1 MPKKIRKKQKI
12 KLNFNSYVLAVITA
26 VFIMVLVLNDFGLI
40 TYFKL
45 KNKHNTLDEEL
56 QRLLAQQNDLRLE
69 INQLQTDQDYIEK
82 IAREKFMM
90 VKPGERVYRVKEEK
104 EIIEN

>member
-1 MPKKIRKKQKI
+1 MRKNTRKKQKT
-12 KLNFNSYVLAVITA
+12 KLNFNYYVLMVITS

-45 KNKHNTLDEEL
+45 KNKHKALDKEL
-56 QRLLAQQNDLRLE
+56 QRLLVQQNDLRLE
-69 INQLQTDQDYIEK
+69 INKLQTDQDYIEQ

>member
-1 MPKKIRKKQKI
+1 MPKNTKKKQQ
-12 KLNFNSYVLAVITA
+12 LNFNYYVLTAIMA

-45 KNKHNTLDEEL
+45 KNKHKALDEEL
-56 QRLLAQQNDLRLE
+56 QRLLVQQNDLRLE
-69 INQLQTDQDYIEK
+69 INKLQTDQDYIEQ

>member
-1 MPKKIRKKQKI
+1 MR
-12 KLNFNSYVLAVITA
+12 
-26 VFIMVLVLNDFGLI
+26 
-40 TYFKL
+40 
-45 KNKHNTLDEEL
+45 
-56 QRLLAQQNDLRLE
+56 RLLVQQNDLRLE
-69 INQLQTDQDYIEK
+69 IDKLQTDQDYIEK

>member
-45 KNKHNTLDEEL
+45 KNKHKALDEEL

-69 INQLQTDQDYIEK
+69 INKLQTDQDYIEQ

>member
-1 MPKKIRKKQKI
+1 MPQKTKKA
-12 KLNFNSYVLAVITA
+12 NFNYYILTIITT

-45 KNKHNTLDEEL
+45 KNKHKALDEEL
-56 QRLLAQQNDLRLE
+56 QRLLVQQNDLRLE
-69 INQLQTDQDYIEK
+69 INKLQTDQDYIEQ

-90 VKPGERVYRVKEEK
+90 VKPGERVYRVNEEK
-104 EIIEN
+104 EILEN

>member
-1 MPKKIRKKQKI
+1 MPKNTIKKQQ
-12 KLNFNSYVLAVITA
+12 LNFNYYVLTAIMA

-45 KNKHNTLDEEL
+45 KNKHKALDEEL
-56 QRLLAQQNDLRLE
+56 QRLLVQQNDLRLE
-69 INQLQTDQDYIEK
+69 INKLQTDQDYIEQ

>member
-1 MPKKIRKKQKI
+1 MPKNIRKKQKT
-12 KLNFNSYVLAVITA
+12 KLNFNYYILVVITA

-40 TYFKL
+40 TYLKL
-45 KNKHNTLDEEL
+45 KNKHKALDEEL
-56 QRLLAQQNDLRLE
+56 HQLLVQQNDLRLE
-69 INQLQTDQDYIEK
+69 INKLQTDQDYIEQ

>member
-1 MPKKIRKKQKI
+1 MPKNTSKKI
-12 KLNFNSYVLAVITA
+12 NFNYYVLITITT

-45 KNKHNTLDEEL
+45 KNKHKTLDEEL
-56 QRLLAQQNDLRLE
+56 QRLLVQQNDLRLE
-69 INQLQTDQDYIEK
+69 INKLQTDQDYIEK

>member
-1 MPKKIRKKQKI
+1 MPQKTKKA
-12 KLNFNSYVLAVITA
+12 NFNYYILTIITT
-26 VFIMVLVLNDFGLI
+26 VFIMVLVYNDFGLI

-45 KNKHNTLDEEL
+45 KNKHKALDKEL
-56 QRLLAQQNDLRLE
+56 QRLLVQQDDLISE
-69 INQLQTDQDYIEK
+69 INKLQTDQDYIEQ

-90 VKPGERVYRVKEEK
+90 VKPGERVYRVSEEK

>member
-1 MPKKIRKKQKI
+1 MPKNTKKKQQ
-12 KLNFNSYVLAVITA
+12 LNFNYYVLTAIMA

-45 KNKHNTLDEEL
+45 KNKHKVLDEEL
-56 QRLLAQQNDLRLE
+56 QRLLVQQNDLRLE
-69 INQLQTDQDYIEK
+69 INKLQTDQDYIEQ

>member
-1 MPKKIRKKQKI
+1 MLKNTRKKQKL
-12 KLNFNSYVLAVITA
+12 KFNYYVLTVITA

-40 TYFKL
+40 TYLKL
-45 KNKHNTLDEEL
+45 KNKHKALDEEL
-56 QRLLAQQNDLRLE
+56 HQLLVQQNDLRLE
-69 INQLQTDQDYIEK
+69 INKLQTDQDYIEQ
-82 IAREKFMM
+82 IARERFMM

>member
-45 KNKHNTLDEEL
+45 KNKHKALDEEL

-69 INQLQTDQDYIEK
+69 INKLQTDQDYIEQ

-104 EIIEN
+104 EVIEN

>member
-1 MPKKIRKKQKI
+1 M
-12 KLNFNSYVLAVITA
+12 NFNYYVLTVIAT

-45 KNKHNTLDEEL
+45 KNRHKILDEEL
-56 QRLLAQQNDLRLE
+56 QQLLVQQNNLRSE
-69 INQLQTDQDYIEK
+69 INKLQTDQEYIEK

>member
-1 MPKKIRKKQKI
+1 MPKNTKKQQQ
-12 KLNFNSYVLAVITA
+12 LNFNYYVLTAIMA

-45 KNKHNTLDEEL
+45 KNKHKVLDEEL
-56 QRLLAQQNDLRLE
+56 QRLLVQQNDLRLE
-69 INQLQTDQDYIEK
+69 INKLQTDQDYIEQ

>member
-1 MPKKIRKKQKI
+1 MLKNTRKKQKP
-12 KLNFNSYVLAVITA
+12 KLNFNYYILTAIIT

-40 TYFKL
+40 TYLKL
-45 KNKHNTLDEEL
+45 KNKHKALDEEL
-56 QRLLAQQNDLRLE
+56 HQLLVQQNDLRSE
-69 INQLQTDQDYIEK
+69 INKLKTDQDYIEQ

>member
-1 MPKKIRKKQKI
+1 MPKSTRKNM
-12 KLNFNSYVLAVITA
+12 NFNYYVLTVIAT

>member
-1 MPKKIRKKQKI
+1 MPKKTKKS
-12 KLNFNSYVLAVITA
+12 NFNYYILTIIIT

-45 KNKHNTLDEEL
+45 KNKHKALDEEL
-56 QRLLAQQNDLRLE
+56 QRLLVQQNDLRSE
-69 INQLQTDQDYIEK
+69 INKLQTDQDYVEQ

-90 VKPGERVYRVKEEK
+90 VKPGERVYRVSEEK

>member
-1 MPKKIRKKQKI
+1 MPKNTRKKQSKT
-12 KLNFNSYVLAVITA
+12 LQFNYYVLTVITT

-45 KNKHNTLDEEL
+45 KNKHQTLDKEL
-56 QRLLAQQNDLRLE
+56 RRLLVQQNDLRSE
-69 INQLQTDQDYIEK
+69 IDKLQTDQDYIEK

>member
-1 MPKKIRKKQKI
+1 MPKNTSKKI
-12 KLNFNSYVLAVITA
+12 NFNYYVLITITT

-45 KNKHNTLDEEL
+45 KNKHKTLDEEL
-56 QRLLAQQNDLRLE
+56 QRLLVQQNDLRLE
-69 INQLQTDQDYIEK
+69 INKIQTDQDYIEK

>member
-1 MPKKIRKKQKI
+1 MSKSIRKKQKT
-12 KLNFNSYVLAVITA
+12 KLNFNYYVLTIITA
-26 VFIMVLVLNDFGLI
+26 VFIIILVLNDFGFI
-40 TYFKL
+40 TYLKL
-45 KNKHNTLDEEL
+45 KNKHKALDKEL
-56 QRLLAQQNDLRLE
+56 QRLLVQQNDLRSE
-69 INQLQTDQDYIEK
+69 INKLQTDQDYIEK